1 MPELLSAELRLLR
14 DRVDALAQD
23 VLVPLQ
29 ESAGRREIGV
39 DGAKA
44 LAAEVRAASKAA
56 GLFAMTQPKAFGG
69 AGASLLALAVARDT
83 LASRNVVH
91 LPGLFGPAPGVL
103 GGAGEPLA
111 STHLAAVLAGEK
123 RGAFGFTEPEDAE
136 RATWGVLRGDTLVVN
151 GQKSYV
157 TGGAEA
163 DFVNTLVEVE
173 GRGPAMV
180 VIDCDTPGVR
190 VERTFAS
197 LDGSRHAHM
206 AFMDVHVPAA
216 HVIGKPGE
224 GLPRALRQIGNT
236 RLAFAAESVGL
247 ARWTIDFVTDR
258 IQAPHRSG
266 APLGSREGVRL
277 RYADLR
283 IRAYAAR
290 SMVYRTARLGD
301 AGENIVNEGIAAKVF
316 ATEAVGDI
324 VDAAIQ
330 LVGGSALRTDHPLA
344 ALYQRVRALRLAEGA
359 SDVLRLNLARGKL
372 ELGKGRI

>member
-44 LAAEVRAASKAA
+44 LAAEVRAASKTA

-206 AFMDVHVPAA
+206 AFKDVHVPAA